1 MTKKENVQRLSDDI
15 AATRQH
21 IGETLDAI
29 QSRLTPQHLLAEA
42 RDTVIDTT
50 REKAEQVGQIAQ
62 ATVKSAGS
70 ALSETLAENPL
81 IGAVVGAGLQWFAIL
96 GKSGGSTMDNQLQ
109 NPLDAT
115 VHRVQDTAGQVASTA
130 QQLGSQVADQ
140 AQQIGAQV
148 QQQTQQATGW
158 LQHTFE
164 ENPLLIGAV
173 AVATGLAIGM
183 AIPGTPQEN
192 RLMGET
198 RDQLVQKAQ
207 HVAQETVHKV
217 QAVTQET
224 TQAAI
229 NAAAQEAHEQG
240 LTS

>member
-1 MTKKENVQRLSDDI
+1 
-15 AATRQH
+15 
-21 IGETLDAI
+21 
-29 QSRLTPQHLLAEA
+29 
-42 RDTVIDTT
+42 
-50 REKAEQVGQIAQ
+50 
-62 ATVKSAGS
+62 
-70 ALSETLAENPL
+70 
-81 IGAVVGAGLQWFAIL
+81 
-96 GKSGGSTMDNQLQ
+96 MDNQSQ

-130 QQLGSQVADQ
+130 QQLSSQVADQ
-140 AQQIGAQV
+140 AQQLGTQV
-148 QQQTQQATGW
+148 QQQAQQATGW

-173 AVATGLAIGM
+173 AVAAGLAIGM

-192 RLMGET
+192 QLMGQT

-207 HVAQETVHKV
+207 HVAQDTVHKV

-224 TQAAI
+224 THAALH
-229 NAAAQEAHEQG
+229 AASQEAHNQG

>member
-130 QQLGSQVADQ
+130 QQ
-140 AQQIGAQV
+140 IGAQV